1 MSDFLLLGGFALC
14 LLSVL
19 WAVIQLIRLQP
30 PRAAAI
36 MLVLGI
42 ALLFLGAF
50 QQPDG
55 FQPGDLM
62 RAWQGLTGV
71 SEAA

>member
-1 MSDFLLLGGFALC
+1 MSDILLLGGVALC

-19 WAVIQLIRLQP
+19 WAVVQLLRTEP

-42 ALLFLGAF
+42 ALLFLGAYL
-50 QQPDG
+50 QPDG
-55 FQPGDLM
+55 FQPGDVM
-62 RAWQGLTGV
+62 RAWQGLTGADT
-71 SEAA
+71 AA